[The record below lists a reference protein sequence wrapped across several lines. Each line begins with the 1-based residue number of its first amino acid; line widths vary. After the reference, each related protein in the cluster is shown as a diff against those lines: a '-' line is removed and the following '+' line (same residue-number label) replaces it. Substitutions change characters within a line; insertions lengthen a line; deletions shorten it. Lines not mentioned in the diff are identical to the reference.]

1 MAFEIGQYRNQP
13 IAYITRFPFY
23 CRRNNVTNLVAHLF
37 VFSSNAPS
45 SVVKYKINFSGGV
58 MYLPRAGH
66 ASKTELALP
75 PQHLSKSCGSTL
87 CSRSSI
93 FTWYTHGTSV
103 FLALPAVV
111 TSSTYNRTERPSDGG
126 LGLEGVPALDDGR
139 AGEPSRRI
147 LLDIG
152 SQPPSFVAPSTN
164 TLGPGSSVMPT
175 NRTSPPTTEHSTTV
189 SSQGNIDCVDRRPLH
204 YIAQRGDYWVLYNYI
219 VATTQFRCW
228 ESVTYT
234 THADYTFME
243 NLEPLLD
250 RWKGPISL
258 ALHAPGTD
266 FETTLRTIHYLR
278 DCSPQP
284 ISQLVTFHIYFPSK
298 HLPKMVPKSDKLFL
312 DRYNC
317 SIPAPWFNATTYK
330 TQKKLMYPIN
340 VGRNIARESATTH
353 YLLASDIELY
363 PSPGVIND
371 FLDMIRRNG
380 PSLRHGKP
388 KVFPLSIFELEANMS
403 LPNDKTE
410 LVTML
415 KNGSAI
421 PFHKKVCPRCHN
433 VPHSKEWLKANSSQG
448 GLAVFHIGKR
458 KLDIFGDDR
467 QQSDLLPLVTRMK
480 LKVKGY
486 ETELPL
492 KLNISAT

>member
-1 MAFEIGQYRNQP
+1 MLQ
-13 IAYITRFPFY
+13 
-23 CRRNNVTNLVAHLF
+23 RRNWLFRLSIFLNLVVVLYVAAHL
-37 VFSSNAPS
+37 
-45 SVVKYKINFSGGV
+45 
-58 MYLPRAGH
+58 YL
-66 ASKTELALP
+66 
-75 PQHLSKSCGSTL
+75 
-87 CSRSSI
+87 
-93 FTWYTHGTSV
+93 
-103 FLALPAVV
+103 
-111 TSSTYNRTERPSDGG
+111 TERPSDGG

-458 KLDIFGDDR
+458 TGYFVHWEPIYIGTHSDPLYDERLSWEGKSDKMTQGYVLCVLDYEFQILDNAFLVHKPGIKTLKKDPARAVLAGKTNSLIRKVIF
-467 QQSDLLPLVTRMK
+467 PE
-480 LKVKGY
+480 LKILYGTKKGC
-486 ETELPL
+486 
-492 KLNISAT
+492 AV